1 MTGKKKTVKKQRPVR
16 EKNVSL
22 LPIALSALLP
32 KLLKGRGLS
41 LAPPRGSGMY
51 LRLYR

>member
-1 MTGKKKTVKKQRPVR
+1 MTEKKKTVKKQRPVIR

-22 LPIALSALLP
+22 LLSALLP

-51 LRLYR
+51 LKPYR